1 MMLLRLPSSHEIEDP
16 IGRWHHSLVFDFF
29 LITFVS
35 ILRNSLN
42 YFTETLEDLEICG
55 ECSNRRLLDG
65 NFASKFAKIWR
76 GHCAPDSVSLLLSVT
91 ETIEAVIF
99 DNQSTYLHA

>member
-29 LITFVS
+29 LLTFVS

-65 NFASKFAKIWR
+65 TGSNI
-76 GHCAPDSVSLLLSVT
+76 LLQNLPKSG
-91 ETIEAVIF
+91 EAIVLLVPSAF
-99 DNQSTYLHA
+99 YLV

>member
-29 LITFVS
+29 LLTFGS

-55 ECSNRRLLDG
+55 EFSNRRLLDG
-65 NFASKFAKIWR
+65 IGSNILLQNWPKSGEAI
-76 GHCAPDSVSLLLSVT
+76 APYFLIVVKYSCGQ
-91 ETIEAVIF
+91 IF
-99 DNQSTYLHA
+99 FHLDFSHLY

>member
-16 IGRWHHSLVFDFF
+16 IGRWHHSLVFDFV
-29 LITFVS
+29 LLTFVS

-55 ECSNRRLLDG
+55 ECSNSRRLLDG
-65 NFASKFAKIWR
+65 TGSKILFLEKPLPPWCYRKLGIFK
-76 GHCAPDSVSLLLSVT
+76 SLL
-91 ETIEAVIF
+91 F
-99 DNQSTYLHA
+99 DH